1 MSATGGSG
9 SQAESTPSEPQIPR
23 IRRRNRLGVRLMLLL
38 AGVLAGLLLF
48 SGGISYFVIRNVEST
63 SWRGRQSEAAH
74 AAAGTVAAFM
84 QRALDS
90 MAMLGLLGRDEIDSN
105 PEVIR
110 QLLEQNTA
118 LQELTYVN
126 EQGLV
131 LAGVSRDRPV
141 LSNLITIPQAR
152 WFKEASARGTYLGN
166 VQISALNEPYV
177 VIATPAQQADVIAGR
192 VRMNVL
198 WDVVKD
204 IRFGKGGQVF
214 IVNKD
219 GQVIAHTD
227 PQVVLANTDL
237 RAQPQLLAS
246 LQNPDMTWSGSY
258 RNFLGMDV
266 VATTASI
273 PGTSWVIVTEL
284 PQREAFAATARILPA
299 LWLGMTLFGI
309 LAISLAGIYIN
320 TMVARPITSLR
331 LGALRIGQGDWDH
344 RIGVIRSDEM
354 GQLAEAFNA
363 MAGEL
368 QESYQDLEHKVAMRT
383 EDLARSNA
391 ELEQFASVASHD
403 LQEPLRMVTTYLEL
417 LRLRHGDRLD
427 GEATEFMGFAV
438 DGAIRMSTLIKDL
451 LQYSRVGT
459 SGQAFKPVNFEAVY
473 SWTLTNLDV
482 AIDAAGAIITHD
494 PLPTVAADETQMI
507 QLFQNLVGN
516 AIKFRGEMPPEIHVG
531 AERRAGSSQGAADIW
546 LFSVRDNGI
555 GIDPRYGERIFQIF
569 QRLHSRHEYPGTG
582 IGLAVC
588 RRIVER
594 HGGRIWVESTPGQGS
609 TFYVTLPDR
618 DAVGEPDRMTF
629 ADGVRVDGG
638 SQ

>member
-1 MSATGGSG
+1 MSAAGGSI
-9 SQAESTPSEPQIPR
+9 SQAESTASEPLIPR
-23 IRRRNRLGVRLMLLL
+23 IQRWNRLGVRLMLLL
-38 AGVLAGLLLF
+38 AGVLSGLLLF
-48 SGGISYFVIRNVEST
+48 SGGISFFVIRNVEST

-90 MAMLGLLGRDEIDSN
+90 MAMLGVLGRDKIDSN
-105 PEVIR
+105 PEVMK
-110 QLLEQNTA
+110 QLLEQNPA
-118 LQELTYVN
+118 LQELTYVDDK
-126 EQGLV
+126 GLV

-152 WFKEASARGTYLGN
+152 WFKVATARETYLGN
-166 VQISALNEPYV
+166 VQISALNEPYM
-177 VIATPAQQADVIAGR
+177 IAATPAQQADVIAGR

-204 IRFGKGGQVF
+204 IRFGKGGQAF
-214 IVNKD
+214 IVSRD

-246 LQNPDMTWSGSY
+246 LQNPDVTWSGSY
-258 RNFLGMDV
+258 QNFLGMDV
-266 VATTASI
+266 VAATASI

-331 LGALRIGQGDWDH
+331 LGALRIGQGDRDH
-344 RIGVIRSDEM
+344 RIGVIRRDEV

-363 MAGEL
+363 MAGDL

-417 LRLRHGDRLD
+417 LRLRLGDRLD
-427 GEATEFMGFAV
+427 GEAGEFMDFAA
-438 DGAIRMSTLIKDL
+438 DGANRMSTLIKDL
-451 LQYSRVGT
+451 LEYSRVGT
-459 SGQAFKPVNFEAVY
+459 RGMPFRPVNFEVVL
-473 SWTLTNLDV
+473 SWTLTNLNV
-482 AIDAAGAIITHD
+482 AIDETGAIITHD

-507 QLFQNLVGN
+507 QLIQNLLGN
-516 AIKFRGEMPPEIHVG
+516 AIKFRGELPLEIQVG
-531 AERRAGSSQGAADIW
+531 AERCAGSSRGEADTW

-555 GIDPRYGERIFQIF
+555 GIEPQYSERIFQIF

-594 HGGRIWVESTPGQGS
+594 HSGRIWVESTPDQGS
-609 TFYVTLPDR
+609 TFYFTLPCRGAAID
-618 DAVGEPDRMTF
+618 PDLTAL
-629 ADGVRVDGG
+629 ADGVGVDGD
-638 SQ
+638 SL

>member
-1 MSATGGSG
+1 MSAAGGSG
-9 SQAESTPSEPQIPR
+9 SKAESTPSEPQIPR

-126 EQGLV
+126 EQGVV

-246 LQNPDMTWSGSY
+246 LQNPDVTWSGSY
-258 RNFLGMDV
+258 QNFLGMDV
-266 VATTASI
+266 VAATASI

-284 PQREAFAATARILPA
+284 PQREAFAATARMLPA

-320 TMVARPITSLR
+320 TMIVRPITSLR
-331 LGALRIGQGDWDH
+331 LGALRIGQGDRDH
-344 RIGVIRSDEM
+344 RIGVIRRDEV

-417 LRLRHGDRLD
+417 LRLRLGDRLD
-427 GEATEFMGFAV
+427 GEAGEFMDFAA
-438 DGAIRMSTLIKDL
+438 DGANRMSTLIKDL
-451 LQYSRVGT
+451 LEYSRVGT
-459 SGQAFKPVNFEAVY
+459 RGMPFRPVNFEVVL
-473 SWTLTNLDV
+473 SWTLTNLNV
-482 AIDAAGAIITHD
+482 AIDETGAIITHD

-507 QLFQNLVGN
+507 QLIQNLLGN
-516 AIKFRGEMPPEIHVG
+516 AIKFRGELPLEIQVG
-531 AERRAGSSQGAADIW
+531 AERCAGSSRGEADTW

-555 GIDPRYGERIFQIF
+555 GIEPQYSERIFQIF

-594 HGGRIWVESTPGQGS
+594 HSGRIWVESTPDQGS
-609 TFYVTLPDR
+609 TFYFTLPCRGAAID
-618 DAVGEPDRMTF
+618 PDLTAL
-629 ADGVRVDGG
+629 ADGVGVDGD
-638 SQ
+638 SL

>member
-1 MSATGGSG
+1 MSAAGGSI
-9 SQAESTPSEPQIPR
+9 SQAESTASEPLIPR
-23 IRRRNRLGVRLMLLL
+23 IQRWNRLGVRLMLLL
-38 AGVLAGLLLF
+38 AGVLSGLLLF
-48 SGGISYFVIRNVEST
+48 SGGISFFVIRNVEST

-90 MAMLGLLGRDEIDSN
+90 MAILGVLGRDKIDSN
-105 PEVIR
+105 PEVMK
-110 QLLEQNTA
+110 QLLEQNPA
-118 LQELTYVN
+118 LQELTYVDDK
-126 EQGLV
+126 GLV

-152 WFKEASARGTYLGN
+152 WFKVATARETYLGN
-166 VQISALNEPYV
+166 VQISALNEPYM
-177 VIATPAQQADVIAGR
+177 IAATPAQQADVIAGR

-204 IRFGKGGQVF
+204 IRFGKGGQAF
-214 IVNKD
+214 IVSRD

-246 LQNPDMTWSGSY
+246 LQNPDVTWSGSY
-258 RNFLGMDV
+258 QNFLGMDV
-266 VATTASI
+266 VAATASI

-284 PQREAFAATARILPA
+284 PQREAFAATARMLPA

-320 TMVARPITSLR
+320 TMIVRPITSLR
-331 LGALRIGQGDWDH
+331 LGALRIGQGDRDQ
-344 RIGVIRSDEM
+344 RIGVIRRDEV

-363 MAGEL
+363 MAGDL

-417 LRLRHGDRLD
+417 LRLRLGDRLD
-427 GEATEFMGFAV
+427 GEAGEFMDFAA
-438 DGAIRMSTLIKDL
+438 DGANRMSTLIKDL
-451 LQYSRVGT
+451 LEYSRVGT
-459 SGQAFKPVNFEAVY
+459 RGMPFRPVNFEVVL
-473 SWTLTNLDV
+473 SWTLTNLNV
-482 AIDAAGAIITHD
+482 AIDETGAIITHD

-507 QLFQNLVGN
+507 QLIQNLLGN
-516 AIKFRGEMPPEIHVG
+516 AIKFRGELPLEIQVG
-531 AERRAGSSQGAADIW
+531 AERCAGSSRGEADTW

-555 GIDPRYGERIFQIF
+555 GIEPQYSERIFQIF

-594 HGGRIWVESTPGQGS
+594 HSGRIWVESTPDQGS
-609 TFYVTLPDR
+609 TFYFTLPCRGAAID
-618 DAVGEPDRMTF
+618 PDLTAL
-629 ADGVRVDGG
+629 ADGVGVDGD
-638 SQ
+638 SL

>member
-1 MSATGGSG
+1 MSAAGGSI
-9 SQAESTPSEPQIPR
+9 SQAESTASEPLIPR
-23 IRRRNRLGVRLMLLL
+23 IQRWNRLGVRLMLLL
-38 AGVLAGLLLF
+38 AGVLSGLLLF
-48 SGGISYFVIRNVEST
+48 SGGISFFVIRNVEST

-90 MAMLGLLGRDEIDSN
+90 MAILGVLGRDKIDSN
-105 PEVIR
+105 PEVMK
-110 QLLEQNTA
+110 QLLEQNPA
-118 LQELTYVN
+118 LQELTYVDDK
-126 EQGLV
+126 GLV

-152 WFKEASARGTYLGN
+152 WFKVATARETYLGN
-166 VQISALNEPYV
+166 VQISALNEPYM
-177 VIATPAQQADVIAGR
+177 IAATPAQQADVIAGR

-204 IRFGKGGQVF
+204 IRFGKGGQAF
-214 IVNKD
+214 IVSRD

-246 LQNPDMTWSGSY
+246 LQNPDVTWSGSY
-258 RNFLGMDV
+258 QNFLGMDV
-266 VATTASI
+266 VAATASI

-284 PQREAFAATARILPA
+284 PQREAFAATARMLPA

-320 TMVARPITSLR
+320 TMIVRPITSLR
-331 LGALRIGQGDWDH
+331 LGALRIGQGDRDH
-344 RIGVIRSDEM
+344 RIGVIRRDEV

-363 MAGEL
+363 MAGDL

-417 LRLRHGDRLD
+417 LRLRLGDRLD
-427 GEATEFMGFAV
+427 GEAGEFMDFAA
-438 DGAIRMSTLIKDL
+438 DGANRMSTLIKDL
-451 LQYSRVGT
+451 LEYSRVGT
-459 SGQAFKPVNFEAVY
+459 RGMPFRPVNFEVVL
-473 SWTLTNLDV
+473 SWTLTNLNV
-482 AIDAAGAIITHD
+482 AIDETGAIITHD

-507 QLFQNLVGN
+507 QLIQNLLGN
-516 AIKFRGEMPPEIHVG
+516 AIKFRGELPLEIQVG
-531 AERRAGSSQGAADIW
+531 AERCAGSSQGEADTW

-555 GIDPRYGERIFQIF
+555 GIEPQYSERIFQIF

-594 HGGRIWVESTPGQGS
+594 HSGRIWVESTPDQGS
-609 TFYVTLPDR
+609 TFYFTLPCRGAAID
-618 DAVGEPDRMTF
+618 PDLTAL
-629 ADGVRVDGG
+629 ADGVGVDGD
-638 SQ
+638 SL